1 MLLAVRIRLEV
12 MNVTADGDM
21 LESIVKQVDTINTDL
36 FQYFSLSTFHF
47 RTFSLSLQ
55 DTLSGTLKRSID
67 KEKKIRV
74 VKDFRRLS

>member
-55 DTLSGTLKRSID
+55 DTLSGTLKRSFD
-67 KEKKIRV
+67 KEKKNTC
-74 VKDFRRLS
+74 S